1 MRYERLLT
9 YSDANST
16 ANSTAPLRRLSREKC
31 SQTGVLE
38 PVRLFCSDLRVMNPS
53 RATFLIAI
61 FLLVFGPA
69 NAQQEPTF
77 SAVSNVVLVPTLVRD
92 EKGNTVY
99 GLRAE
104 DFVIEDDGVE
114 QAVHLDEAVQASPV
128 SMVIAVQCGRRA
140 WREFGRMRG
149 VASMLDPV
157 LSDKNNQAALL
168 FFDSKL
174 NLVSDFTGNGD
185 LIEEDLKNL
194 QPGDGGAAILDAV
207 AYSLKL
213 LNKQPEGQQRVLLLI
228 SETRDHGSHFAK
240 LDDVISLVGV
250 TNTAVYAL
258 PFSPSLSQVLD
269 TERGAN
275 RDEAYWNAPPNVLA
289 PLLMARQAMK
299 KNVPKAIAAMTGG
312 EYELFSSRKGFETD
326 MNSFA
331 NHLHNRYL
339 LSFEPKSPHPGL
351 HQIRVRLRDPAPN
364 ETVLFRSNYW
374 AGG

>member
-1 MRYERLLT
+1 
-9 YSDANST
+9 
-16 ANSTAPLRRLSREKC
+16 
-31 SQTGVLE
+31 
-38 PVRLFCSDLRVMNPS
+38 MNTS
-53 RATFLIAI
+53 KACILVVI
-61 FLLVFGPA
+61 FLVAFATAGAP
-69 NAQQEPTF
+69 QEPTF
-77 SAVSNVVLVPTLVRD
+77 KAESNVVLVPTLVRD

-104 DFVIEDDGVE
+104 DFVIEDDGAE
-114 QAVHLDEAVQASPV
+114 QVVQLDETAEAAPV
-128 SMVIAVQCGRRA
+128 SLVIAVQRGRRA
-140 WREFGRMRG
+140 NREFPRMRG
-149 VASMLDPV
+149 LSAMLDPV
-157 LSDKNNQAALL
+157 LSEERNQAALL
-168 FFDSKL
+168 LFDSKL
-174 NLVSDFTGNGD
+174 DLAHDFTNDAG
-185 LIEEDLKNL
+185 LIEADLQSL
-194 QPGDGGAAILDAV
+194 QSGDGRAAILDAV

-213 LNKQPEGQQRVLLLI
+213 LNKQPEGRQRVLLLI

-275 RDEAYWNAPPNVLA
+275 RDEAYWNAPPNVVA

-326 MNSFA
+326 LNSFA

-351 HQIRVRLRDPAPN
+351 HRIRVRLRNPAPN

>member
-1 MRYERLLT
+1 
-9 YSDANST
+9 
-16 ANSTAPLRRLSREKC
+16 
-31 SQTGVLE
+31 
-38 PVRLFCSDLRVMNPS
+38 MNT
-53 RATFLIAI
+53 RKACILVVI
-61 FLLVFGPA
+61 FLVAFATAGAP
-69 NAQQEPTF
+69 QEPTF
-77 SAVSNVVLVPTLVRD
+77 KAESNVVLVPTLVRD

-104 DFVIEDDGVE
+104 DFVIEDDGAE
-114 QAVHLDEAVQASPV
+114 QVVQLDETAEAAPV
-128 SMVIAVQCGRRA
+128 SLVIAVQRGRRA
-140 WREFGRMRG
+140 NREFPRMRG
-149 VASMLDPV
+149 LSAMLDPV
-157 LSDKNNQAALL
+157 LSEERNQAALL
-168 FFDSKL
+168 LFDSKL
-174 NLVSDFTGNGD
+174 DLARDFTNDAG
-185 LIEEDLKNL
+185 LIEADLQSL
-194 QPGDGGAAILDAV
+194 QSGDGGAAILDAV

-213 LNKQPEGQQRVLLLI
+213 LNKQPEGRQRVLLLI

-275 RDEAYWNAPPNVLA
+275 RDEAYWNAPPNVVA

-326 MNSFA
+326 LNSFA

-351 HQIRVRLRDPAPN
+351 HRIRVRLRNPAPN

>member
-1 MRYERLLT
+1 
-9 YSDANST
+9 
-16 ANSTAPLRRLSREKC
+16 
-31 SQTGVLE
+31 
-38 PVRLFCSDLRVMNPS
+38 
-53 RATFLIAI
+53 
-61 FLLVFGPA
+61 
-69 NAQQEPTF
+69 
-77 SAVSNVVLVPTLVRD
+77 
-92 EKGNTVY
+92 
-99 GLRAE
+99 
-104 DFVIEDDGVE
+104 
-114 QAVHLDEAVQASPV
+114 
-128 SMVIAVQCGRRA
+128 
-140 WREFGRMRG
+140 
-149 VASMLDPV
+149 MLDPV

-174 NLVSDFTGNGD
+174 NLVSEFTGNGD
-185 LIEEDLKNL
+185 RIEEDLKNL

-275 RDEAYWNAPPNVLA
+275 RDEAYWNAPPNVVA

-312 EYELFSSRKGFETD
+312 EYELFSSRKGFETR

-351 HQIRVRLRDPAPN
+351 HRIRVRLRNPAPD